1 MQLIVDKLEKS
12 FGVQEVFKDVSF
24 MIAKG
29 EKIGLVGVNGSGKST
44 LVKCLL
50 RPDYADRGT
59 VSFEPG
65 INVGYVEQGF
75 GSIGRESVWDFM
87 LKANPEILSLR
98 QKLAELEQASAS
110 GECRQLLFPGARRR
124 AFSWR
129 RLWFLHRIFYCWTN
143 PRTIWISV

>member
-75 GSIGRESVWDFM
+75 GSIKNWQNWNRHRHPVTRKSWTATAA
-87 LKANPEILSLR
+87 LP
-98 QKLAELEQASAS
+98 SAMN
-110 GECRQLLFPGARRR
+110 
-124 AFSWR
+124 SW
-129 RLWFLHRIFYCWTN
+129 TV
-143 PRTIWISV
+143 TIMKQN

>member
-50 RPDYADRGT
+50 LPDYADRGI

-75 GSIGRESVWDFM
+75 GSIGAA
-87 LKANPEILSLR
+87 LP
-98 QKLAELEQASAS
+98 SAMN
-110 GECRQLLFPGARRR
+110 
-124 AFSWR
+124 SW
-129 RLWFLHRIFYCWTN
+129 TD
-143 PRTIWISV
+143 TIMKQN

>member
-65 INVGYVEQGF
+65 SNMGMWSRALEALAV
-75 GSIGRESVWDFM
+75 
-87 LKANPEILSLR
+87 SLYGT
-98 QKLAELEQASAS
+98 L
-110 GECRQLLFPGARRR
+110 C
-124 AFSWR
+124 
-129 RLWFLHRIFYCWTN
+129 
-143 PRTIWISV
+143 